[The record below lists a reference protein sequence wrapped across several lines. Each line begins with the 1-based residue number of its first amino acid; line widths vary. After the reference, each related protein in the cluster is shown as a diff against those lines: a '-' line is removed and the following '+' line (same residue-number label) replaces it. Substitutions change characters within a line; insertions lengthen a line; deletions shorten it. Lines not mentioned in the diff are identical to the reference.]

1 MYVCMYVCVYA
12 TDISTLAVIIFP
24 PFPIIRTKKFP
35 VRRKTNRNP
44 EVCRLCTFTDISTYS
59 VHTYTDNHVYL
70 FMYLPY
76 NSFRNRDYVAT
87 LDLLFLFELS
97 I

>member
-1 MYVCMYVCVYA
+1 MYVCMYVCMCVCKLH
-12 TDISTLAVIIFP
+12 TNLSRDQFP

-35 VRRKTNRNP
+35 VRRKRNRNP
-44 EVCRLCTFTDISTYS
+44 EVCRVCTFTDISSYA
-59 VHTYTDNHVYL
+59 VHTYTDI
-70 FMYLPY
+70 MYLPY

-97 I
+97 T